1 MLLYLTLAFQAFCI
15 YHAIKNR
22 KPYYWIFII
31 LFLSVIGCVIYL
43 VTQVYNKRDASIIQE
58 RVTNIL
64 VPTKKVKALEKQLE
78 FLDTYQ
84 NKVNLADAYFEM
96 KDFYKA
102 IKLYEDAAKDENQN
116 NYYIKAQLVM
126 AHYQTGY
133 YEAAIA
139 YAKTLQEHSE
149 FEKSKAQFTYG
160 LALEK
165 IGRLDAAE
173 AQLKKIDQRYD
184 NYEER
189 LVLAQ
194 FFLEREKIEEG
205 KDILIEISEESKHM
219 TKMNKQKYRTTVNEV
234 EKLLKTL

>member
-22 KPYYWIFII
+22 KAYYWIFII

-43 VTQVYNKRDASIIQE
+43 VTQVYNKRDVSIIQE

-96 KDFYKA
+96 KDFYHA

-126 AHYQTGY
+126 AHYQAGH

-139 YAKTLQEHSE
+139 YAETLQEHSE

-194 FFLEREKIEEG
+194 FLLEREKMEEG

-219 TKMNKQKYRTTVNEV
+219 TKMNKQKYRVTVNEV